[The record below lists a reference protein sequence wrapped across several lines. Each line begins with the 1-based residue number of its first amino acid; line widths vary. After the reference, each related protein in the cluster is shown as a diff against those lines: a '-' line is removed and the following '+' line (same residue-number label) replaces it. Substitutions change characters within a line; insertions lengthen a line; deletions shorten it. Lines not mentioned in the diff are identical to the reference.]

1 VRQRCSACPS
11 YEWHG
16 LIVEDGDIFPLH
28 VCGWIFDCVLRT
40 NLAYVCSREHEEAQ
54 MTNDRLHDIREA
66 AARLAVSPWTV
77 RRLIDRA
84 ELRGVRV
91 GRRVLVS
98 EREILRVIQHG
109 TGGRKRRRVSR

>member
-1 VRQRCSACPS
+1 
-11 YEWHG
+11 
-16 LIVEDGDIFPLH
+16 
-28 VCGWIFDCVLRT
+28 
-40 NLAYVCSREHEEAQ
+40 

-98 EREILRVIQHG
+98 EAEIMRVIRQG
-109 TGGRKRRRVSR
+109 CGGVRKVKR